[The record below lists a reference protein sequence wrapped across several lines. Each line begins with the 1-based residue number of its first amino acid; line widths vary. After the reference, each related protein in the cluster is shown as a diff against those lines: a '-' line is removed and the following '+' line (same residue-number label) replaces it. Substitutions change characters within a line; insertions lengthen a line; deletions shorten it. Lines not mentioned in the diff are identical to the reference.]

1 MQAGSVPSYNYQ
13 PYQPSSWLD
22 DPNDPMARSMREA
35 AEREELVTDPPM
47 FALSFPLQMGF
58 LHVSNDDNDLSA
70 DLGVGFHFRPFFN
83 LSIDEVATLGILSD
97 MDSPASDNI
106 FNFRNNFGVTI
117 TNTISEESKTN
128 VGIKFAFTYAN
139 LLSGPENIARNLFGV
154 TAGFEFGNF
163 NPRAFLTYSYLS
175 DLNGVTL
182 HQIVLGMQVFVGL

>member
-1 MQAGSVPSYNYQ
+1 MPVGSVSNYYYR

-22 DPNDPMARSMREA
+22 DPNDPMAQSMREA

-58 LHVSNDDNDLSA
+58 LHVSNDDNSLSA

-83 LSIDEVATLGILSD
+83 LSIDEVATLGALCSL
-97 MDSPASDNI
+97 DSPDSDRN

-117 TNTISEESKTN
+117 INTLSEESKTN
-128 VGIKFAFTYAN
+128 VGIKLAFTYEN
-139 LLSGPENIARNLFGV
+139 LLSSPENIARNLFGV

>member
-1 MQAGSVPSYNYQ
+1 MQVGSVPSYNYQ

-35 AEREELVTDPPM
+35 AEREELVTDPPLL
-47 FALSFPLQMGF
+47 ALSFPLQIGF
-58 LHVSNDDNDLSA
+58 LHVSNDEDDLTA

-83 LSIDEVATLGILSD
+83 LSIDEVATLGALCD
-97 MDSPASDNI
+97 MGSSSPGRN
-106 FNFRNNFGVTI
+106 FNFRNNFGVTVI
-117 TNTISEESKTN
+117 NTISEESKTN
-128 VGIKFAFTYAN
+128 VGIRFAFTYAN
-139 LLSGPENIARNLFGV
+139 MLSSPEEILRNLLGF
-154 TAGFEFGNF
+154 TAGFELGNF